1 MYNNNLWV
9 MEQKPHV
16 QNKEKYIIMEKKK
29 ITCDKNIKKFYCVMQ
44 LKLTKPNNVAN
55 WLH

>member
-16 QNKEKYIIMEKKK
+16 TKEKGQYIIMEKKK
-29 ITCDKNIKKFYCVMQ
+29 LLVTITLRNFIVMQ

-55 WLH
+55 